1 MLACCVMCF
10 VYLIL
15 KSNLLLLM
23 IILLSGFVS
32 LSRAA
37 SAISIEN
44 DWIVV
49 ISGSNIDYLSA
60 LNVKLRRVNLVARM
74 IAPAVAGYFLGNQ
87 LKMNDVF
94 IAMGGLAVISFLIKY
109 KCLKRICSI
118 APVLVMQ
125 RGDDDISQTEDQ
137 IQIQDKNEEQK
148 HCTSCSMI
156 GGYVIYF
163 QQKISMG
170 GLGFALLYLNVMS
183 SGSIMT
189 SYLIWRGLEMSHL
202 GIVRGASEVFGLVGT
217 IAFACSSDR
226 FTLRT
231 ITVVSTGFMVLCLS
245 VSVCGTFFV
254 PDDNRISLWMLILGV
269 VLSRV
274 GLWANDL
281 SIFQLT
287 QRTVDEH
294 VRGVVGGSQY
304 SINSFFDLL
313 HFSLGIFFS
322 DPSHFYVL
330 CLIGYSAVITAFLL
344 MLRGVYFSPAFRNM
358 DMEE

>member
-1 MLACCVMCF
+1 
-10 VYLIL
+10 
-15 KSNLLLLM
+15 LLPI

-37 SAISIEN
+37 SSISIEN

-125 RGDDDISQTEDQ
+125 RGDDISQTEEQ

-217 IAFACSSDR
+217 IAFAWASASIYAEDNNSC
-226 FTLRT
+226 LYW
-231 ITVVSTGFMVLCLS
+231 IHGTVFVCIRLWNILC
-245 VSVCGTFFV
+245 TRRQQ
-254 PDDNRISLWMLILGV
+254 NISLDAYSWSCSQQSWPLGK
-269 VLSRV
+269 
-274 GLWANDL
+274 
-281 SIFQLT
+281 
-287 QRTVDEH
+287 
-294 VRGVVGGSQY
+294 
-304 SINSFFDLL
+304 
-313 HFSLGIFFS
+313 
-322 DPSHFYVL
+322 
-330 CLIGYSAVITAFLL
+330 
-344 MLRGVYFSPAFRNM
+344 
-358 DMEE
+358 